1 MIDFI
6 SLSFTLII
14 VLTSVFR
21 HTLLPIEILRPL
33 AAIASCLLMMKV
45 FDWLRLFQRTAF
57 YILLVE
63 ETIRDVSSFLILL
76 MTALMM
82 FGVPM
87 VMLNLN
93 RLEDNSVVD
102 EPFGFWG
109 INLLLNQYL
118 LALGEFS
125 YDNFAHEPQSY
136 MCYMFFVFATFIT
149 QIAMLN
155 MLIAIMGD
163 TYERVIENRVV
174 NATKTRLELLSDL
187 VFTLDQKSAEL
198 DPDCFMFIVQPDD
211 DDGEEGDDW
220 EGTVNKITRLTAKNI
235 NDLGKQL
242 N

>member
-1 MIDFI
+1 M
-6 SLSFTLII
+6 
-14 VLTSVFR
+14 
-21 HTLLPIEILRPL
+21 
-33 AAIASCLLMMKV
+33 AAIASCTLMMKV
-45 FDWLRLFQRTAF
+45 FDWLRLFEQTAF

-63 ETIRDVSSFLILL
+63 ETMRDVSSFLILL
-76 MTALMM
+76 TTALMM

-109 INLLLNQYL
+109 INMLLNQYL

-125 YDNFAHEPQSY
+125 YDNFANEPQSY

-163 TYERVIENRVV
+163 TFERVIESRDV
-174 NATKTRLELLSDL
+174 NATKTKLELMSDL
-187 VFTLDQKSAEL
+187 V
-198 DPDCFMFIVQPDD
+198 
-211 DDGEEGDDW
+211 
-220 EGTVNKITRLTAKNI
+220 
-235 NDLGKQL
+235 
-242 N
+242 